1 VDFDAGGRLG
11 KISDEGHELAINTE
25 LFEAFPAKRNSL
37 YQCIGEL
44 QMSEV
49 PAVCFLLSAFC
60 CLLSPV
66 CCLLSAVCCLLS
78 AVRCLLF
85 TLPIH
90 RLAANGRGD

>member
-11 KISDEGHELAINTE
+11 RLSDEGHELAINTE

-49 PAVCFLLSAFC
+49 LAVCFLLSAVF
-60 CLLSPV
+60 STV
-66 CCLLSAVCCLLS
+66 CCLLSAICCLLFAVCHLPS
-78 AVRCLLF
+78 AVCRLLCPLLYA
-85 TLPIH
+85 LPVH
-90 RLAANGRGD
+90 R